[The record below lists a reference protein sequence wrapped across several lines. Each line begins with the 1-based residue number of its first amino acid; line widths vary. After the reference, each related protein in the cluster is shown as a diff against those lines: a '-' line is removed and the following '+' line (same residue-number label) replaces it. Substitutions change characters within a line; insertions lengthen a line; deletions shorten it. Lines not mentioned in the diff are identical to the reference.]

1 MKVSTNKI
9 TFELT
14 HEEEKTLD
22 DFFLAMNYD
31 EPFSDMNAN
40 EIWDFLEF
48 IHDKID
54 EKAKSEDFFET
65 RQGDLIEIIYKD

>member
-1 MKVSTNKI
+1 MKVSENKI

-31 EPFSDMNAN
+31 EPFEDMNAN
-40 EIWDFLEF
+40 EIWDFLNF
-48 IHDKID
+48 IHDKMSG
-54 EKAKSEDFFET
+54 KAKPEELFET
-65 RQGDLIEIIYKD
+65 HEGDLIEIVYKD